1 VSRSRL
7 LAVTGFRISRFG
19 AIMSAHPTA
28 VLSGVHDVMAAE
40 LLAAAAETNAGA
52 REMTRELND
61 LLTTAYIH
69 NRRAERLNDAAIQVT
84 MFGAHDVAALIGRFA
99 AEEMEAAEEF
109 EAVGASCIRGM
120 HSFGYM
126 SEAEQRFI
134 RRKKFEEGM
143 STGQAEQVFSQ
154 LLDNLYSSA
163 VNFGLDQDGFGAD
176 ADGVDAEGAEE
187 PDELDNGAIETLGA
201 VAEALGGDMPLV
213 FGRDCY
219 AAFHGVYGASLER
232 LVKRRNRLK
241 ARLKKNEEKL
251 ETLEESG
258 KEGLRVKFLR
268 RRVEKLE
275 ARIDKISQKI
285 KALKGTKGKVDDSE
299 EDADDIDAAETSAV
313 KSAAEADSDVD
324 DLEAELSELDGE
336 EDDDKDDEEEGD
348 EYGMMAEVE
357 VFGASERRE
366 DRMEKRLDRLK
377 ARLKKLKA
385 KHRGLFKSS
394 RIRRIEKRIAKL
406 EAKLGEPSGGGRGG
420 GISPASSPSYTTS
433 MTSPILKSYTADE
446 YLKTYMGSLN
456 SDPGVAGRQPFVQFF
471 RRQAESHGSLNIHP
485 DVMGA
490 EQEGFFQR
498 IGSWFMEN
506 LIEPVEGLFAPGRVA
521 ARRERRKARR
531 ERARAFI
538 QQRAQAL
545 QAKRA
550 AARTARRAAADELDV
565 KGKRAALSQAVKQ
578 TRAAGRAA
586 RRGDAPPARSPGKKA
601 RQPQA
606 SVDPA
611 VAVSTIARMR
621 VTNPSQMDELVRMVA
636 AAIGAEVG
644 GPAPQAVEDLQA
656 MRRVLNQPDVTV
668 KTMANIFGM
677 LRDQAQVAGAQGT
690 DKAILAAAKWFYDNV
705 EKRVRA
711 A

>member
-1 VSRSRL
+1 
-7 LAVTGFRISRFG
+7 
-19 AIMSAHPTA
+19 MSAHPTA

-232 LVKRRNRLK
+232 LVNRKRRLE
-241 ARLKKNEEKL
+241 ARLEKNEEKIL
-251 ETLEESG
+251 TLEKSG
-258 KEGLRVKFLR
+258 KEGFRVKRLR

-285 KALKGTKGKVDDSE
+285 KSLEGTKAKVKDSE
-299 EDADDIDAAETSAV
+299 EDADDIDAAETSAI
-313 KSAAEADSDVD
+313 KSAAEADSDLD
-324 DLEAELSELDGE
+324 DFEAELSELDGE
-336 EDDDKDDEEEGD
+336 EDDDEEEED

-385 KHRGLFKSS
+385 KHRGLFKGS
-394 RIRRIEKRIAKL
+394 RIKRIEKRIANL

-420 GISPASSPSYTTS
+420 GISPASSPSYTAS

-471 RRQAESHGSLNIHP
+471 RRQAESQGSLNIHP

-490 EQEGFFQR
+490 EQEGFFRR

-506 LIEPVEGLFAPGRVA
+506 LIEPVEGLFAPARVKD
-521 ARRERRKARR
+521 RRERRKARR

-550 AARTARRAAADELDV
+550 AARAARRAAADELDV

-586 RRGDAPPARSPGKKA
+586 RRGDAPPARPPGKKA
-601 RQPQA
+601 RQRQA
-606 SVDPA
+606 SVDPTA
-611 VAVSTIARMR
+611 AVSTIARMQ
-621 VTNPSQMDELVRMVA
+621 VTNPSQMDDLVRMVA
-636 AAIGAEVG
+636 AAIKAEAG
-644 GPAPQAVEDLQA
+644 RPAPQAVEDLQA
-656 MRRVLNQPDVTV
+656 MRRVLSQPDVTV
-668 KTMANIFGM
+668 KTMANFFGM
-677 LRDQAQVAGAQGT
+677 LRVQAQAAGAQGT